1 MGKSVIREILNEISR
16 PDDPPL
22 TPPKRGI
29 EKSPLGRGYVGV
41 GKVAL
46 IGVFVLIQHNFE

>member
-1 MGKSVIREILNEISR
+1 VGKSVIREILNEISR

-29 EKSPLGRGYVGV
+29 ICDTLKT
-41 GKVAL
+41 A
-46 IGVFVLIQHNFE
+46 